1 MKSIS
6 LPNLKNKVQAVVN
19 EYIRKRDSDFGYFK
33 CISCGKLKSIEFMD
47 AGHYYSTKMYDDEI
61 YEKQSDAEGC
71 FMAVIYGVI
80 ALAALGIMAIVLLWI
95 TVWKT

>member
-33 CISCGKLKSIEFMD
+33 
-47 AGHYYSTKMYDDEI
+47 
-61 YEKQSDAEGC
+61 
-71 FMAVIYGVI
+71 
-80 ALAALGIMAIVLLWI
+80 
-95 TVWKT
+95 